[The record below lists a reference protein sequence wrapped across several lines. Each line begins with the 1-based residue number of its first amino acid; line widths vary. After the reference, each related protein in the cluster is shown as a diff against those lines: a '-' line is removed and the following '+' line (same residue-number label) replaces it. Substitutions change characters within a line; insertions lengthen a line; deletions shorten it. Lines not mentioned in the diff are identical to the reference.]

1 MRLRVSFTAVF
12 ALGLA
17 ATAAVACEPP
27 RSGPP
32 GVCIESGD
40 WVLSYRTRPDKIDVG
55 RHFAVEIGICARDG
69 SVEPQR
75 LVVDAHMPE
84 HRHGMNYR
92 LSLVREGAGRYR
104 ADGLMFHMPGRW
116 EFLFELHAAGRIERL
131 AHVRQLD

>member
-1 MRLRVSFTAVF
+1 MRAGRSIGATF

-17 ATAAVACEPP
+17 AAAAAACDPP
-27 RSGPP
+27 QAGSQSVR
-32 GVCIESGD
+32 IESGS
-40 WVLSYRTRPDKIDVG
+40 WVVSYRTRPDRIDVG
-55 RHFAVEIGICARDG
+55 RHFAVEIGICARAG
-69 SVEPQR
+69 AAEPQR

-92 LSLVREGAGRYR
+92 PSIVREGEGRYR

-116 EFLFELHAAGRIERL
+116 EFLFEVHSAGRVDRL